1 MSLPVQFLILAASL
15 GVLFVG
21 AETLVRGSSSL
32 ALRLGL
38 TPLVVGLTVV
48 AFGTSAPEM
57 VVSISASLRGQGNLA
72 MGNVVGSNIFNI
84 GVILGLAALIC
95 PIRVALPVLKLDAPI
110 MLAAVI
116 TLAVLALGGEVGR
129 LTGAGLLLMLVV
141 YTTFNI
147 IEARR
152 QTTAELSAEYSEGIP
167 PSTGSLA
174 QDLVM
179 IVGGLVLLIAG
190 SNLLVSSA
198 VAIARVFNLSEAVI
212 GLTIIAAGT
221 SMPELA
227 TSVVA
232 ALRKQP
238 DIAVG
243 NVIGSNI
250 FNVLAVVGGAS
261 LARPLV
267 APDITPLDLGVMV
280 ALAAGVIVLM
290 WSDRKLL
297 RWEGA
302 LLIAVFGG
310 YLWAMWPATE

>member
-1 MSLPVQFLILAASL
+1 MSLPLQFLILAASL

-72 MGNVVGSNIFNI
+72 MGNVVGSNIFNV

-95 PIRVALPVLKLDAPI
+95 PIRVALPILKLDAPI
-110 MLAAVI
+110 MLAAVV

-129 LTGAGLLLMLVV
+129 LTGGGLLLMLVA

-147 IEARR
+147 VEARR
-152 QTTAELSAEYSEGIP
+152 QTTAELTAEYSQGIP
-167 PSTGSLA
+167 ASTGSLVR
-174 QDLVM
+174 DLTM
-179 IVGGLVLLIAG
+179 ILGGLALLVVG

-198 VAIARVFNLSEAVI
+198 VAIARVFDLSEAVI
-212 GLTIIAAGT
+212 GLTIVAAGT

-232 ALRKQP
+232 ALRRQP

-250 FNVLAVVGGAS
+250 FNVLAVVGGAA

-280 ALAAGVIVLM
+280 ALSAGVIVLM

-302 LLIAVFGG
+302 LLLAGFGG
-310 YLWAMWPATE
+310 YLWAMWPAG

>member
-1 MSLPVQFLILAASL
+1 MSLPLQFFILAASL
-15 GVLFVG
+15 GVLFAG

-84 GVILGLAALIC
+84 GVILGLSALIC

-110 MLAAVI
+110 MLAAVV
-116 TLAVLALGGEVGR
+116 TLAALALGGEVGR
-129 LTGAGLLLMLVV
+129 MMGGGFLLMLAV

-147 IEARR
+147 VEARR
-152 QTTAELSAEYSEGIP
+152 QTTAELAAEYEEGIP
-167 PSTGSLA
+167 APTGSLA
-174 QDLVM
+174 RDLMM
-179 IVGGLVLLIAG
+179 ILGGLVLLIVG

-198 VAIARVFNLSEAVI
+198 VAIARVFDLSEAVI

-250 FNVLAVVGGAS
+250 FNVLAVVGGAA

-280 ALAAGVIVLM
+280 ALSAGVIVLM

-297 RWEGA
+297 RWEGG
-302 LLIAVFGG
+302 LLLTVFGG
-310 YLWAMWPATE
+310 YLWAMWPTG